1 MQVLL
6 AMGKIIFLLNI
17 IHQKRRIQHRPGME
31 KDAPL
36 ALAGKTTQNTAR
48 GTQKCIALEIGN
60 IRNRFVNKDRMH
72 KAKIVEKGMQH
83 LD

>member
-1 MQVLL
+1 ME
-6 AMGKIIFLLNI
+6 KIIFLPNI
-17 IHQKRRIQHRPGME
+17 IHQKRRMQRRPGVE

-48 GTQKCIALEIGN
+48 GTQKCTALEIWN
-60 IRNRFVNKDRMH
+60 SRSRFVNKDRMY

>member
-1 MQVLL
+1 MK
-6 AMGKIIFLLNI
+6 GW
-17 IHQKRRIQHRPGME
+17 
-31 KDAPL
+31 L

-60 IRNRFVNKDRMH
+60 IRSRFVNKDRMY

-83 LD
+83 NG